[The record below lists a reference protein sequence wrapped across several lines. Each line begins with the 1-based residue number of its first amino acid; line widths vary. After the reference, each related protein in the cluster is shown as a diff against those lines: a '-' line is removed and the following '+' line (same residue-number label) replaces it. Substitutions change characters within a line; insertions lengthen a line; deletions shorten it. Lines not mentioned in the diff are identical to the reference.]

1 MKVFAP
7 PSDDVAL
14 AAAKREKRELQEH
27 LDSFYEMAG
36 KKKLS
41 GAGLAKVEA
50 EVLPQIEAA
59 ERKIRKLSTPP
70 VLHRLAGTDVAG
82 GWPTLPVGTR
92 REIILALAEVR
103 LSPVGKGGR
112 WSPWRLAES
121 RWLTDQVTW
130 GEKWRAAGAVPG

>member
-1 MKVFAP
+1 
-7 PSDDVAL
+7 L

-70 VLHRLAGTDVAG
+70 VLHRLLGTDVAG

-121 RWLTDQVTW
+121 RWLTDQATW
-130 GEKWRAAGAVPG
+130 GERWHAAGAVPG